1 MKLTSI
7 RQKASLAI
15 LTISLV
21 ACFMVA
27 IGWQAM
33 RVSESSLAEF
43 EARTLPEIS
52 TALTLA
58 EGVAQLA
65 ATAPYTASSARPF
78 QLQTEAKQLQTRIQA
93 LRGVA
98 RSLIDSEFKDD
109 VNQRLDELQATL
121 EELVKLVREELYIRE
136 DNLAQ
141 QFRIR
146 VLEDSGVNEGELSVE
161 RTKVLFWLLKL
172 IENPGHVSQDI
183 VDDLDLLHQVQPS
196 KDITE
201 RFLAAQK
208 RMNEIT
214 ERKTYLLIST
224 RAKSE
229 LLSERVSNFVG
240 ILKKRVSRQREKVA
254 EVVANGQLWIFGI
267 SALLLIGLVRLYWY
281 SQRMT
286 KDLEAVTHDM
296 EALAKGALDSN
307 TIQLDRDDEI
317 GTLVD
322 AFEVFRRDAIYRIEV
337 TLALSEQKRLLETI
351 FDNMNDGLSVFSAKG
366 ELIAWNQGYEA
377 VFSLQK
383 GDLHVGMT
391 LADVQRLISMGA
403 HRNLSIENELV
414 YMDEVNESRHHSSQ
428 SFERHFDDGRIIEFR
443 SKPMPEGG
451 FVTLYTDLTERKS
464 VESQLRQAQKME
476 MLGQLTGGVAHD
488 FNNLLAAIMGNLQL
502 LSDSE
507 PLSSDQRRYTERAL
521 AVSEK
526 SSNLVQRLLAF
537 SRRQQLF
544 PECTHIDDLI
554 EGMLDLVEYSVGS
567 HIQVKPSLNC
577 PDVHCLIDPSQLE
590 NALLNLSLNSA
601 AAMPSGGTLT
611 FSTKACTLP
620 DSDVPAIRIK
630 VEDTGDGIPKEVLAR
645 IFEPFFTTK
654 PVGKGSGL
662 GLSMIYGFVKQSGG
676 DIIVTSEEG
685 KWTKV
690 CIFLPQQA
698 MAHASSKTSLAAS
711 ADISET
717 VSVPVPDDALIWLV
731 EDDEEVRNVMRSQLS
746 QLGFIVQSFDRVE
759 TVLESLEKAMYPDV
773 ILSDVNLAGVRNGV
787 ELAHYVK
794 KNDVLSGI
802 PVVLMSG
809 LPKQELQE
817 KYTLTDDDLLLS
829 KPFTIRT
836 LESVFKSRGSG

>member
-7 RQKASLAI
+7 RQKASLSI

-78 QLQTEAKQLQTRIQA
+78 QLQTEAKHLQNGIQA
-93 LRGVA
+93 LRSVA
-98 RSLIDSEFKDD
+98 ESLLDPDFKLE
-109 VNQRLDELQATL
+109 VNQRLDELQMTL
-121 EELVKLVREELYIRE
+121 EELVRLVREELYIRE

-146 VLEDSGVNEGELSVE
+146 VLESSGVNEGELSVE

-172 IENPGHVSQDI
+172 IEDSGQVSQDI
-183 VDDLDLLHQVQPS
+183 VSDLDLLHQVQPS

-240 ILKKRVSRQREKVA
+240 ALKKRVSRQREKVA

-267 SALLLIGLVRLYWY
+267 SAFLLIGLMRLYWY

-286 KDLEAVTHDM
+286 KDLEAVTRDM
-296 EALAKGALDSN
+296 EALSKGALDSD

-337 TLALSEQKRLLETI
+337 TSELSEQKHLLETI

-366 ELIAWNQGYEA
+366 ELVAWNQGYEA
-377 VFSLQK
+377 VFGLNK
-383 GDLHVGMT
+383 GDLSVGMT
-391 LADVQRLISMGA
+391 LPDVQRLISLVT
-403 HRNLSIENELV
+403 HRNVSIENELV

-488 FNNLLAAIMGNLQL
+488 FNNLLAAIMGNLQM

-507 PLSSDQRRYTERAL
+507 NLSSDQRRYTERAL

-567 HIQVKPSLNC
+567 HIVVKPSLNC
-577 PDVHCLIDPSQLE
+577 PDIQCLIDPSQLE

-601 AAMPSGGTLT
+601 AAMPNGGTLT

-620 DSDVPAIRIK
+620 DSDIPAIRVA
-630 VEDTGDGIPKEVLAR
+630 VEDTGEGISKDVLAR

-676 DIIVTSEEG
+676 DIIVTSEENQ
-685 KWTKV
+685 WTKV
-690 CIFLPQQA
+690 CIFLPQ
-698 MAHASSKTSLAAS
+698 HAAS
-711 ADISET
+711 HIASRITTSDATDTSDT
-717 VSVPVPDDALIWLV
+717 VSVSIPEDALIWLV
-731 EDDEEVRNVMRSQLS
+731 EDDEEVRNVMRSQLI

-759 TVLESLEKAMYPDV
+759 TVLESLEKAIHPDA

-787 ELAHYVK
+787 ELAHFIK
-794 KNDVLSGI
+794 QNEALSSI

-809 LPKQELQE
+809 LPKQELHN
-817 KYTLTDDDLLLS
+817 KYALKEDDLLLS

-836 LESVFKSRGSG
+836 LEAVFKSK